1 MVSDA
6 LLAFARDYAARRGG
20 THGTHAGPGVGPT
33 DEAIIGKAIQGLMPA
48 GTHGTRGTHENDNG
62 GKREEHAPGGRE
74 PFGRH
79 LVGADGE
86 DLAAP
91 GASLVVALWRHGIEV
106 KAEGNTVVLTP
117 PPYRQ
122 TIPPDL
128 LGACR
133 RHVDALA
140 AWVGVPPGAGLVLEL
155 TP

>member
-1 MVSDA
+1 MVSESLRA
-6 LLAFARDYAARRGG
+6 YAREYASRLPG
-20 THGTHAGPGVGPT
+20 THGTHEPEAMGSGVPVSET
-33 DEAIIGKAIQGLMPA
+33 RLIQSLNPP
-48 GTHGTRGTHENDNG
+48 GTHGTHGTHENDEG
-62 GKREEHAPGGRE
+62 GECEEHAPGGGK

-91 GASLVVALWRHGIEV
+91 GASLVLALWRWGISV
-106 KAEGNTVVLTP
+106 AAVNGAVVLTP

-128 LGACR
+128 LAACR

-140 AWVGVPPGAGLVLEL
+140 AWVGAPAGARLVVEVM
-155 TP
+155 P